1 MNKTLALC
9 LCLSVLG
16 CTKAT
21 PPPPVVNIDVAAINA
36 AVPEA
41 FREKLKFEKRELTGK
56 SMSGDVVFTF
66 AAPATW
72 LSDGMQL
79 PGAVSLHPPYAMNS
93 GYGNGTSVEVSSS
106 CGGACVAKDWA
117 QVAATEQLKF
127 GTPPKTLREEKGA
140 QSLLRVSES
149 ETSLWFEYAFWY
161 PGSTQ
166 YFRCKVTLM
175 KSGLDDEQPDPRVA
189 LAPFEQACKAVN
201 ITLVKK

>member
-1 MNKTLALC
+1 MRTTLVMWVGLT
-9 LCLSVLG
+9 VLG
-16 CTKAT
+16 CTKAA
-21 PPPPVVNIDVAAINA
+21 PPPPVVNIDLTAINA

-41 FREKLKFEKRELTGK
+41 FREKLKFEKRELTSK

-72 LSDGMQL
+72 VFDDWQL
-79 PGAVSLHPPYAMNS
+79 PGMVSLHPPYGMGS
-93 GYGNGTSVEVSSS
+93 GYGNGTAVKVSSA

-117 QVAATEQLKF
+117 PVAAENLLKF

-140 QSLLRVSES
+140 QSLLRVSEG
-149 ETSLWFEYAFWY
+149 EVEIYFEYSFWY

-166 YFRCKVTLM
+166 YFECNVTLM
-175 KSGLDDEQPDPRVA
+175 KEVGDDEQPDPRLA

-201 ITLVKK
+201 VAFVKK